1 MTTAIKVAA
10 LATEDG
16 WAIIRENQDLFL
28 LRPPYTVSSKIQCT
42 EKELEEA
49 VVKHGF
55 RSVDYSFSNYSQL
68 IRFIKDEYIKA
79 NKKSDKT
86 VPTLEELKELLGYA
100 SEDVLIRLLDRAETE
115 LIPGGK
121 IEAAESLALDLMKL
135 DKIIGNKKLLDRVID
150 IIYKCAEHRKKRKAW
165 ETKLK
170 KRRLKNI
177 FINIW
182 EKYPVEQIMEKIET
196 THNRGVV
203 FSLP

>member
-1 MTTAIKVAA
+1 MTAAIKVVA
-10 LATEDG
+10 LAVEDG
-16 WAIIRENQDLFL
+16 WSIIRENKALFL
-28 LRPPYTVSSKIQCT
+28 LRPPYTVSSKIQFT

-49 VVKHGF
+49 VLKHGF

-68 IRFIKDEYIKA
+68 IQFIKNEYIKA
-79 NKKSDKT
+79 NKKSSKA
-86 VPTLEELKELLGYA
+86 VPTLAELKELLGYA
-100 SEDVLIRLLDRAETE
+100 SEDVLIKFLDRAETE

-135 DKIIGNKKLLDRVID
+135 DKIIGNKKLLDRVINV
-150 IIYKCAEHRKKRKAW
+150 IYKCAESRKKRKAW
-165 ETKLK
+165 ETKFK
-170 KRRLKNI
+170 KRKLKNI
-177 FINIW
+177 FRNIW